1 MSLTAKMVAIL
12 TVLVLVQAA
21 IDYVAQQRLIMPH
34 FQELERDWARADI
47 ARCLNIMNEELRQ
60 LGILCEDWAAWD
72 DTYEY
77 VATGDPDYVRRN
89 LVESTFAD
97 SHLDLVFI
105 CDVSGKVVYGRA
117 LAPGSTTA
125 TVLPEFPPRQLPQNH
140 PALLGG
146 TRGRTLSGVMMTGQG
161 PMLLVARTIRRS
173 DTTGPSRGTLIM
185 GRYLTASVIDR
196 WSRQTGTQLRISVLD
211 GHALDPRS
219 RWALVNLQSR
229 RDFIAVADGGDHV
242 HIFRTVADLGGKP
255 ALLVRVGVPRT
266 ITKRGHYV
274 GKYAILTA
282 MYRGLLVLAAVVVLM
297 RHIVIAPVQALGRQV
312 RTVRETGDLTLRS
325 ETSRTDELG
334 FLARE
339 FDQMLSQLADAQQAL
354 ATRSRELQV
363 ANSLLEQDIERRK
376 ETEERLIAYQ
386 SQLRS
391 LAADLATTEDRE
403 RRELAD
409 VLHDGVSQM
418 VATAKMR
425 VEALESGDTGADLA
439 DDLHQ
444 ISHLLEQ
451 AIREA
456 RSLTFELSPPVL
468 RELGLSAAISWL
480 IDTPGCQGL
489 SCRLRDDGAPKP
501 LDDDVAAA
509 VFKAVRELLT
519 NVIKHAQA
527 ETVTIDLRTDGPNVR
542 VEVADDGIGL
552 PEGVRPV
559 EQATG
564 FGLLS
569 INERIRRA
577 GGSLE
582 IVSEPGQG
590 VRAIL
595 TAPLRAEQ
603 NGSGE
608 PNDDPSHAC

>member
-1 MSLTAKMVAIL
+1 MSLTSKMVAIL
-12 TVLVLVQAA
+12 TALVLLQAA

-34 FQELERDWARADI
+34 FQELERRWARADMS
-47 ARCLNIMNEELRQ
+47 RCLKTMEEELRQ
-60 LGILCEDWAAWD
+60 LAILCEDWAAWD
-72 DTYEY
+72 DTYEF
-77 VATGDPDYVRRN
+77 VATRDPDYVRAN
-89 LVESTFAD
+89 LVESTFVGAQ
-97 SHLDLVFI
+97 LDLIFI
-105 CDVSGKVVYGRA
+105 CDVNGNVIYGRA
-117 LAPGSTTA
+117 LAPGSATT
-125 TVLPEFPPRQLPQNH
+125 TVLPEFPPIKFPEDH

-146 TRGRTLSGVMMTGQG
+146 TRGQNLTGVMPTREG

-173 DTTGPSRGTLIM
+173 DAMGPSRGTFIM
-185 GRYLTASVIDR
+185 GRYLTADVIER
-196 WSRQTGTQLRISVLD
+196 WAKVTGTQLRISVLD
-211 GHALDPRS
+211 GSALDPRS
-219 RWALVNLQSR
+219 RWALANLENRS
-229 RDFIAVADGGDHV
+229 DFMAVGDGGDTLQ
-242 HIFRTVADLGGKP
+242 IYRTASDLNGEP
-255 ALLVRVGVPRT
+255 ALLIRVGVPRT
-266 ITKRGHYV
+266 VSERGRYI
-274 GKYAILTA
+274 GKYALLTA
-282 MYRGLLVLAAVVVLM
+282 MYRGLLVLSAVVVLM
-297 RHIVIAPVQALGRQV
+297 RYIVIAPVQALGRKV
-312 RTVRETGDLTLRS
+312 RDVRETGNLMLRS
-325 ETSRTDELG
+325 GTSRADELG

-339 FDQMLSQLADAQQAL
+339 FDQMLSQLADTQQAL

-386 SQLRS
+386 SQLRL
-391 LAADLATTEDRE
+391 LAADLASTEDRE
-403 RRELAD
+403 RRQLAD
-409 VLHDGVSQM
+409 VLHDGVSQL

-444 ISHLLEQ
+444 ISRLLEQ

-489 SCRLRDDGAPKP
+489 NCRLRDDGAPKP
-501 LDDDVAAA
+501 LDDDVAAV

-519 NVIKHAQA
+519 NAIKHAQA
-527 ETVTIDLRTDGPNVR
+527 HTVTIDLRTDGPNVR
-542 VEVADDGIGL
+542 VEVADDGVGL

-559 EQATG
+559 EQAIG

-582 IVSEPGQG
+582 ITSEPGHG
-590 VRAIL
+590 VRAVL
-595 TAPLRAEQ
+595 TAPLKAEQ
-603 NGSGE
+603 NEAGE
-608 PNDDPSHAC
+608 PTDDQGHAC